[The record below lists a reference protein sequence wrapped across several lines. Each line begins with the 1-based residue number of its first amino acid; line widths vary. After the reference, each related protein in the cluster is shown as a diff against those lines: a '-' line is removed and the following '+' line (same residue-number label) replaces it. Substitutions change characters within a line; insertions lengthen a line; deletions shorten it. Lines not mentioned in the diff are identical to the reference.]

1 MKKLLCLL
9 VAVVVAAA
17 FMAGCT
23 DKAQQEPEESTAK
36 TTAPEQ
42 TQAVEATQAPA
53 EETEYMG
60 TLPLSEEKVTITF
73 ATHQG
78 TNSAMAPPSND
89 LPLYQWLEEITNV
102 NIDWQTTPWDTYKEI
117 MSARLASA
125 DKLAD
130 IINLHDLGNYETLAE
145 DNVIIAQNELIEK
158 YGYYINQYFA
168 DNPAYKAMVTSTD
181 GNIYA
186 IENTVLESALSLG
199 FMVNKFA
206 MERAGMT
213 EYPKTATEFY
223 DMLTRFKTENLNYND
238 EPYDIPLISS
248 EEALNVLGSAFGLEI
263 TWNWNKIFTA
273 KDGQV
278 VCNYALPE
286 YKEYVAYLNKLYS
299 EGLLNKDYDSATL
312 DTMYEYISS
321 GETVV
326 AGYWTTYMVE
336 FSNPTLEAQAMG
348 LDCTVDGVSVAM
360 PPLGPEGEEGYF
372 IKRTGLNGD
381 GMGISADCDEDIQP
395 VAMKWISF
403 LFNSPESLR
412 AQSNGVE
419 GLSYTVN
426 DDGSLAK
433 TVPEDMD
440 ITEWSAYVTSLG
452 GNQPPRAHQQNLDSW
467 RNSWM
472 YPWMDEVNESY
483 QKYYKDGALLDLKW
497 TQEEEEAV
505 DLIMTDLETYIDE
518 NIAAFIKGTKSMDE
532 YDAFVTGLDGLGIN
546 ELQALYQT
554 RYERQLASME

>member
-9 VAVVVAAA
+9 VVFILALTLMV
-17 FMAGCT
+17 GCT
-23 DKAQQEPEESTAK
+23 EKEQQEPEESAAK
-36 TTAPEQ
+36 TTAPEE
-42 TQAVEATQAPA
+42 TQAEQATEAPT
-53 EETEYMG
+53 EEAAYMG
-60 TLPLSEEKVTITF
+60 ELPLSAEKVTLSF

-102 NIDWQTTPWDTYKEI
+102 NIDWQTTPFDNYKEV
-117 MSARLASA
+117 MSARLASS
-125 DKLAD
+125 DKLPD
-130 IINLHDLGNYETLAE
+130 IINLHDLGNYEILAE

-158 YGYYINQYFA
+158 YGYYINQYCEE
-168 DNPAYKAMVTSTD
+168 NPAYKALITSTD

-199 FMVNKFA
+199 FMINEFA
-206 MERAGMT
+206 MERAEMT
-213 EYPKTATEFY
+213 DYPKTADEFY
-223 DMLTRFKTENLNYND
+223 DMLVRFKTENLNYNG

-248 EEALNVLGSAFGLEI
+248 EEALNVLSSAFGLEI
-263 TWNWNKIFTA
+263 TWNWQKIFTA
-273 KDGQV
+273 QDGQV

-286 YKEYVAYLNKLYS
+286 YKEYVEYLNKLYS
-299 EGLLNKDYDSATL
+299 EGLLNKDYDSASL
-312 DTMYEYISS
+312 DTLYEYISS

-372 IKRTGLNGD
+372 IKRSGLNGD
-381 GMGISADCDEDIQP
+381 GMGISVDCSEENQA

-412 AQSNGVE
+412 AQSNGLE
-419 GLSYTVN
+419 GVSYTIN
-426 DDGSLAK
+426 DDGSLEK
-433 TVPEDMD
+433 MVPDDMD
-440 ITEWSAYVTSLG
+440 ITEWSAYVSSLG

-472 YPWMDEVNESY
+472 YPWMDEINESY
-483 QKYYKDGALLDLKW
+483 QKYYKDGAILPLKW
-497 TQEEEEAV
+497 TAEEEETH
-505 DLIMTDLETYIDE
+505 DRIMTDLETYIDE
-518 NIAAFIKGTKSMDE
+518 NIATFIKGTKSMDE
-532 YDAFVTGLDGLGIN
+532 YDAFVEMLEAFGIS
-546 ELQALYQT
+546 ELQELYQT